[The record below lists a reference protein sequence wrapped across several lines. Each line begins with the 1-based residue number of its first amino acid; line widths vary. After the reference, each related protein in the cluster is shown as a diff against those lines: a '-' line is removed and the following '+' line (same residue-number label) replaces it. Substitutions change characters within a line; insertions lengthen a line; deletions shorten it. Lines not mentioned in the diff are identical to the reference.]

1 MKAEFPFP
9 DHIGSRQ
16 ELIRDIHYHKI
27 PQEDI
32 SHIADRAWDTGAA
45 AASDILDKYPG
56 KSIWEVIKQEGL
68 KVIKVDKD
76 NVIGGMRCFSEYYSG
91 RKTITLYLKSV
102 KMWAAENRVSLKYGE
117 ELILAHEF
125 FHHLECSVLGLT
137 SSQYKVPRLTIG
149 RWKIGKS
156 GIRALSEIGAHG
168 FSRTFYAAGRHFDI
182 VYNANVDE

>member
-9 DHIGSRQ
+9 DRVGSRE
-16 ELIRDIHYHKI
+16 ELVRDIHYHKI

-32 SHIADRAWDTGAA
+32 SRIADRAWNTGVTAA
-45 AASDILDKYPG
+45 EGILDKYPG
-56 KSIWEVIKQEGL
+56 RSIWEVIKQEGL
-68 KVIKVDKD
+68 HVIKVDED

-102 KMWAAENRVSLKYGE
+102 KMWAAENKLSLKYGE

-125 FHHLECSVLGLT
+125 YHHLECSSMGLT
-137 SSQYKVPRLTIG
+137 SDQYMVPRLTVG
-149 RWKIGKS
+149 RRRMGKS

-168 FSRTFYAAGRHFDI
+168 FARTFYAAGRH
-182 VYNANVDE
+182 